1 VLAASLNHLPAAH
14 LLLLPA
20 TAGVDPSSI
29 IAVFSDEPCRPASL
43 KLTNQQYKKSYYGT
57 ISYIPALFGLHI
69 ASYIINDVVQPQ
81 LYKQK
86 LKAFKQQRAASLP
99 GGGSGRKGG
108 GQQQQGARSRR
119 KQKAEAGGYTA
130 AEREAAAAGGGGGGG
145 SWAAAQQQADA
156 ACSSGG
162 SNGSS
167 SAAGEVGQQQ
177 AVGQQQGVGTASV
190 RQPGLLT
197 SFDRAAGL
205 GQGYDGSGI

>member
-1 VLAASLNHLPAAH
+1 MPAAH
-14 LLLLPA
+14 LLPLPA
-20 TAGVDPSSI
+20 AAGVDPSSI

-43 KLTNQQYKKSYYGT
+43 KLTDQQYKKSYYGT

-86 LKAFKQQRAASLP
+86 LKLFKQQRAASLP

-108 GQQQQGARSRR
+108 AQQQQGARARR
-119 KQKAEAGGYTA
+119 KQKAEDGAH
-130 AEREAAAAGGGGGGG
+130 AAAGRDAAARGGGG
-145 SWAAAQQQADA
+145 SLAAAQQQADGA
-156 ACSSGG
+156 
-162 SNGSS
+162 GSS
-167 SAAGEVGQQQ
+167 SGSSESSSGAGVVGEPKAA
-177 AVGQQQGVGTASV
+177 GQQQGGSTAVTVES
-190 RQPGLLT
+190 GLLT